1 MDINKILQHLPHRY
15 PFLLIDRVLSL
26 EMEPERRLTALK
38 NVTINE
44 PFFQGH
50 FPRNPVM
57 PGVLMIEAM
66 AQASGMLA
74 HLAAETEG
82 KEGEL
87 FYLVKVDRASMRE
100 SLEVRVPFLDH
111 RVVEYAWQLPAEFK
125 VRAGIGKWPLK
136 QILYK
141 YVPKQ
146 LVDRPKMGFGIPVD
160 HWLRAELRDWA
171 EALID
176 PQRLI
181 REGYLNPQP
190 IREKWDS
197 HLNDNLGWH
206 YLLWPVLMFQSW
218 LEHYEGNR

>member
-1 MDINKILQHLPHRY
+1 MNDQILPGPVETARIMEFLPHRY

-50 FPRNPVM
+50 FPTNPVM

-87 FYLVKVDRASMRE
+87 FYLVKVDRAK
-100 SLEVRVPFLDH
+100 FN
-111 RVVEYAWQLPAEFK
+111 RVVVPGDQVLLDVIQKRVMRRMGLYECSASVEGRRVASCEILC
-125 VRAGIGKWPLK
+125 AGRK
-136 QILYK
+136 
-141 YVPKQ
+141 
-146 LVDRPKMGFGIPVD
+146 
-160 HWLRAELRDWA
+160 E
-171 EALID
+171 
-176 PQRLI
+176 
-181 REGYLNPQP
+181 
-190 IREKWDS
+190 
-197 HLNDNLGWH
+197 
-206 YLLWPVLMFQSW
+206 
-218 LEHYEGNR
+218 